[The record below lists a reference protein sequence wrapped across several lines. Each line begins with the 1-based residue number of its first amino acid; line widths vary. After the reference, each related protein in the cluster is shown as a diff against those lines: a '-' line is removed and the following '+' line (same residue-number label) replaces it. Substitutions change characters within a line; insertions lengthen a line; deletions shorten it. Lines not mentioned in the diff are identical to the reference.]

1 MEITILTVV
10 FLYRYD
16 VVLRGH
22 KCKLFENVHSFILDV
37 KKFVF
42 SNSVI
47 NSWNSLPA
55 QCVNCNTVDTFKKY
69 VSIALESETD
79 VKS

>member
-16 VVLRGH
+16 VVLSGH
-22 KCKLFENVHSFILDV
+22 ECKLFENVHSFILDV

-55 QCVNCNTVDTFKKY
+55 QCVNCNTVDT
-69 VSIALESETD
+69 L
-79 VKS
+79 KSMFQLHWNRKPT